1 MKQFVLV
8 GLIWFVAEPACAWE
22 QEGHSIV
29 AEVAERKLARDA
41 TAITSKI
48 EEILGPGVSMAS
60 VAMWADDYKWQ
71 CPVTQRWH
79 FVHIPIDADNYDSST
94 QCVVSPKEGDC
105 IIAELERL
113 KFQVRCAKGDEQ
125 KNALKFAIHFVGDLH
140 QPLHTVKEEEGGRK
154 SKVEVSFIG
163 ERCPKCPITTTSEN
177 LSVVWNSTL
186 INKTVWNWQSYVT
199 RLENGWLKDH
209 DVRGDGVDGDGPV
222 QWAVQT
228 HKVAQRIWKLT
239 PESKKLDD
247 NYYRAVL
254 PLLDQQLGLASLRLT
269 RFLEDAL
276 GSDNCPELTH
286 AVGSD
291 KECPAPGFGNAL
303 TGQ

>member
-1 MKQFVLV
+1 MNARVFQCCQMFPKRIESRTHKGTRPRSKPHLPRAHASLLRVQL
-8 GLIWFVAEPACAWE
+8 GLSRCPAN
-22 QEGHSIV
+22 H
-29 AEVAERKLARDA
+29 
-41 TAITSKI
+41 
-48 EEILGPGVSMAS
+48 
-60 VAMWADDYKWQ
+60 
-71 CPVTQRWH
+71 
-79 FVHIPIDADNYDSST
+79 
-94 QCVVSPKEGDC
+94 
-105 IIAELERL
+105 
-113 KFQVRCAKGDEQ
+113 
-125 KNALKFAIHFVGDLH
+125 
-140 QPLHTVKEEEGGRK
+140 RK

-163 ERCPKCPITTTSEN
+163 ERCPQCPITTTSEN